1 MTDGAQQ
8 ALRRI
13 MEIYSKTTRFALA
26 CNASDKII
34 EPIQSRCAVLRYSKL
49 TDGQILARL
58 QEVVEQERLS
68 VSDDGL
74 EAIIFT
80 AQGDMRQVRARV
92 QSPAL
97 YSNSHG
103 CFVDFLFLC
112 WQALNNLQSTNS
124 GFGYINSENVFKVCD
139 EPHPLLVKSMLGH
152 CVDANI
158 DEAYKVVEQLWA
170 LGYSPEDIIGNIFR
184 VCKTY
189 QMAEYLKLEFIKVR
203 KRRHQNEV
211 YVVSPSSK
219 YVASSF
225 TRFQNKCA
233 HQIQRWCSY
242 HICTQDHQ
250 YVEQLTCFN
259 HRALE
264 VLVGVF
270 IYSSF
275 GHNQADCSS
284 CFQSEII
291 FMSSSNSF
299 KIKATSGF

>member
-58 QEVVEQERLS
+58 QEVVEKEALS

-74 EAIIFT
+74 EAVIFT
-80 AQGDMRQVRARV
+80 AQGDMRQVEKWLPPRLWDACGP
-92 QSPAL
+92 SSDFPFM
-97 YSNSHG
+97 
-103 CFVDFLFLC
+103 CF
-112 WQALNNLQSTNS
+112 QALNNLQSTNA
-124 GFGYINSENVFKVCD
+124 GFGFINSENVFKVCD

-152 CVDANI
+152 CVDGNI

-189 QMAEYLKLEFIKVR
+189 QMAEYLKLEFIKVSR
-203 KRRHQNEV
+203 
-211 YVVSPSSK
+211 SSAPADAHFK
-219 YVASSF
+219 EKVAVCCL
-225 TRFQNKCA
+225 R
-233 HQIQRWCSY
+233 
-242 HICTQDHQ
+242 
-250 YVEQLTCFN
+250 
-259 HRALE
+259 
-264 VLVGVF
+264 
-270 IYSSF
+270 
-275 GHNQADCSS
+275 
-284 CFQSEII
+284 
-291 FMSSSNSF
+291 
-299 KIKATSGF
+299 